1 MGASVTSLLDDE
13 LQASITALSV
23 SPVVL
28 FSAPDRGARLELKGP
43 MPQFVFV
50 DADGNVTGSLAR
62 QR

>member
-13 LQASITALSV
+13 LQVSITALSV

-28 FSAPDRGARLELKGP
+28 FTGPERGARLELKDAVAH
-43 MPQFVFV
+43 FVFV